1 MFRKT
6 LKHPKKP
13 ETRRTRKKQED
24 MSGFYRRMSE
34 PFRPER
40 YYPTHEELKK
50 WNEKYGPS
58 LSSDEQSQLY
68 IKKTSKP
75 YKPKPLPIQDEDDYV
90 PSWKVTLKIEPSVIP
105 TM

>member
-1 MFRKT
+1 MFTKT
-6 LKHPKKP
+6 LKHPKKTET

-24 MSGFYRRMSE
+24 MSGFYHSE

-40 YYPTHEELKK
+40 YYPTPEELKK

-75 YKPKPLPIQDEDDYV
+75 YKPKPLPLPIQDEDDYV
-90 PSWKVTLKIEPSVIP
+90 PSWKKSGQPGV
-105 TM
+105 